1 MKDYPDKMTME
12 QARRFGDDVLNI
24 VSQIPRGKVTTYGD
38 IARTLCAPRS
48 SRAVGYALHVNPK
61 PVEYPCHRVVNRFG
75 RLAPAFAFG
84 GEQVQRS
91 LLESEGV
98 EVSDDFCV
106 DLSIYGFHPS
116 AKE

>member
-1 MKDYPDKMTME
+1 MSTNQKTFFERVYE
-12 QARRFGDDVLNI
+12 VL
-24 VSQIPRGKVTTYGD
+24 VTVPRGKVTTYGD
-38 IARTLCAPRS
+38 IARALGAPRS
-48 SRAVGYALHVNPK
+48 SHAVGYALHVNPK

-106 DLSIYGFHPS
+106 DLSVYGFHPS